1 MTTTEEAKGGAIMEN
16 ALKYHI
22 EVVYED
28 GCSETCLLET
38 KRFDTKKEALD
49 WYHTSFATADTW
61 ACSIRLVGTKYDEN
75 GFAVDV
81 FCEELTG
88 I

>member
-1 MTTTEEAKGGAIMEN
+1 MITTEEAKGGAIMEN

-61 ACSIRLVGTKYDEN
+61 ACSIRQVATKYDQN
-75 GFAVDV
+75 DAAVEV
-81 FCEELTG
+81 FSVELTG